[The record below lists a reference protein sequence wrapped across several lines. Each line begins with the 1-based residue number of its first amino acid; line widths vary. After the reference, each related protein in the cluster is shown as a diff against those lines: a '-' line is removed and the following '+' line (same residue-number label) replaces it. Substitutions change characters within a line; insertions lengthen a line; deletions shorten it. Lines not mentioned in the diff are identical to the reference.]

1 MGSWGDSGVGVEI
14 AQEELA
20 QPIAFAE
27 TWDTLGEEEV
37 LGPYG
42 WRSVREYGQIIES
55 INFVLNSQSV
65 KLHRKTRRRLR
76 NRLRS
81 LLGIDRRLRKNRK
94 VQHYKVRRMMGR
106 RWKRKQRERGGG
118 YSAWDLE
125 YYTRIKLP
133 LHKAGLR
140 KFRTGELAGLSKY
153 LRPVPGGEDRNP

>member
-14 AQEELA
+14 SSEGLLA
-20 QPIAFAE
+20 HPE
-27 TWDTLGEEEV
+27 GSGGEV
-37 LGPYG
+37 LGYYG
-42 WRSVREYGQIIES
+42 WRSRGEYLQVIYS
-55 INFVLNSQSV
+55 LQLVLTSPKV

-81 LLGIDRRLRKNRK
+81 MMGIDRRLRKNRK
-94 VQHYKVRRMMGR
+94 VQHYKVRRMMER
-106 RWKRKQRERGGG
+106 KWKRKQRERGGG

-140 KFRTGELAGLSKY
+140 KFKTGELAGLSKY
-153 LRPVPGGEDRNP
+153 LKTSSSKPPSHPPKGER